1 MFERGLGG
9 FWWGAALVLLSA
21 CSEADPA
28 PASSGGAGGGGGAG
42 SGAIAGSTAN
52 AGSTASAGSSAG
64 GPGGTGGAGGGSGG
78 SSGSSAGSAGQPQAG
93 GGAGGASGG
102 AGGSSAGG
110 SGGAAGGAGGSGGAA
125 GGGGAATFA
134 LTSPA
139 FQHGEQC
146 TQQNK
151 QGCMPTSY
159 FPKANVMTSIGGSN
173 MSPELNWTAGPAGTM
188 SYVMCLHDLSPNTH
202 WCLWNIPSATRQ
214 LAANVARQKMPAAPA
229 GSSQD
234 SFSGQDD
241 GYMGPGA
248 VGNVYEFRLYALKT
262 ATYAPPNAEN
272 RSTVVQDLEADD
284 DEIVLGK
291 AVLRG
296 RSNPDGYN

>member
-1 MFERGLGG
+1 MASFVTVMFQRKLGS
-9 FWWGAALVLLSA
+9 FSWVAALMLLSA
-21 CSEADPA
+21 CSESDPA
-28 PASSGGAGGGGGAG
+28 PAGSGGAGGGGTAG
-42 SGAIAGSTAN
+42 SAGT
-52 AGSTASAGSSAG
+52 AGSSAG
-64 GPGGTGGAGGGSGG
+64 TAGSNAGGGGG
-78 SSGSSAGSAGQPQAG
+78 TAGAAGSNAGGNAGSAGQPQAG

-110 SGGAAGGAGGSGGAA
+110 GAGGGGAGGAGGGSGGAA
-125 GGGGAATFA
+125 AFA

-151 QGCMPTSY
+151 QGCMPASY
-159 FPKANVMTSIGGSN
+159 FPKANVMMSLTGAN
-173 MSPELNWTAGPAGTM
+173 MSPELNWTAGPDGTM

-202 WCLWNIPSATRQ
+202 WCLWNIPGGTRQ
-214 LAANVARQKMPAAPA
+214 LAANLARQKMPAAPA

-262 ATYAPPNAEN
+262 ATLTPSNAED
-272 RSTVVQDLEADD
+272 RTEIMQDLEADED
-284 DEIVLGK
+284 DIVLAK

-296 RSNPDGYN
+296 RSHPDGYN